1 MSIVKNKTKYKKR
14 IVDSLIERDL
24 KIFGQSVSKV
34 QNGVEKLGH
43 LLLIQI
49 VNF

>member
-1 MSIVKNKTKYKKR
+1 MSIVENKTKYKKNCSFIKR
-14 IVDSLIERDL
+14 
-24 KIFGQSVSKV
+24 KIFKDFWTIYIDG